1 MARRAFLATA
11 FMPPEM
17 KRCQASSLIL
27 LDCALPFPAW
37 IPEFLMPAALLPPRS
52 AAVSDIMDATMRVFR
67 ATLPKCLPI
76 AMLAILLVQLASL
89 YWMSTGK
96 PQGMFQPRDATFWI
110 LFVLG
115 FVAWQLLAAII
126 MLRQRTVVAG
136 QLPDLRREWQLALPR
151 WPLLIVTAVLSGA
164 LMSLGLI
171 ALVVPGIF
179 IFVCFLLLRPVV
191 LFEKVDP
198 LRALERCIRL
208 VRPRWLKFCAAAV
221 IGALMVAVCTFAA
234 IAALSLLI
242 ALLGAI
248 GVKATAVNALGAAC
262 VLGLLAVAVVY
273 FSALWLALYSLAS
286 SSA

>member
-1 MARRAFLATA
+1 MS
-11 FMPPEM
+11 
-17 KRCQASSLIL
+17 AS
-27 LDCALPFPAW
+27 
-37 IPEFLMPAALLPPRS
+37 LLPPRS
-52 AAVSDIMDATMRVFR
+52 AEVSDIMDAAMRVFR

-96 PQGMFQPRDATFWI
+96 PQGILQPRDATFWI

-126 MLRQRTVVAG
+126 MLRQRSMVAG
-136 QLPDLRREWQLALPR
+136 QVPDLPGEWRQALPR
-151 WPLLIVTAVLSGA
+151 WPLLVVTAVLSGA

-171 ALVVPGIF
+171 ALLVPGIF
-179 IFVCFLLLRPVV
+179 VFVCFLLLRPVV

-208 VRPRWLKFCAAAV
+208 VRPRWLKFCAAAL
-221 IGALMVAVCTFAA
+221 IGSLIVVVCTFAA
-234 IAALSLLI
+234 IVGLSLLV
-242 ALLGAI
+242 ALLGGI
-248 GVKATAVNALGAAC
+248 GVKAAGVNALGAAC
-262 VLGLLAVAVVY
+262 VLGLLAVAAVY

>member
-1 MARRAFLATA
+1 
-11 FMPPEM
+11 
-17 KRCQASSLIL
+17 
-27 LDCALPFPAW
+27 
-37 IPEFLMPAALLPPRS
+37 
-52 AAVSDIMDATMRVFR
+52 VFR

-76 AMLAILLVQLASL
+76 AMLAILMVQLASL

-126 MLRQRTVVAG
+126 MLRQRSMVAG
-136 QLPDLRREWQLALPR
+136 QVPDLPGEWRQALPR
-151 WPLLIVTAVLSGA
+151 WPLLVVTAVLSGA

-171 ALVVPGIF
+171 ALLVPGIF
-179 IFVCFLLLRPVV
+179 VFVCFLLLRPVV

-208 VRPRWLKFCAAAV
+208 VRPRWLKFCAAAL
-221 IGALMVAVCTFAA
+221 IGSLIVVVCTFAA
-234 IAALSLLI
+234 IVGLSLLV
-242 ALLGAI
+242 ALLGGI
-248 GVKATAVNALGAAC
+248 GVKAAGVNALGAAG
-262 VLGLLAVAVVY
+262 VLGVLAVAVVY

>member
-1 MARRAFLATA
+1 MS
-11 FMPPEM
+11 
-17 KRCQASSLIL
+17 AS
-27 LDCALPFPAW
+27 
-37 IPEFLMPAALLPPRS
+37 LLPPRS
-52 AAVSDIMDATMRVFR
+52 AEVGDIMAATMRVFR
-67 ATLPKCLPI
+67 TTLPKCLPI

-126 MLRQRTVVAG
+126 MLRQRSMVAG
-136 QLPDLRREWQLALPR
+136 RVPDLHSEWQLALPR
-151 WPLLIVTAVLSGA
+151 WPLLLVTAVLSGA
-164 LMSLGLI
+164 AMSLGLI
-171 ALVVPGIF
+171 ALLVPGIYL
-179 IFVCFLLLRPVV
+179 FVCFLLLRPVV

-208 VRPRWLKFCAAAV
+208 VRPRWIKFCAAAV
-221 IGALMVAVCTFAA
+221 IGTLMVVVCTLAA
-234 IAALSLLI
+234 IAGLSLLV
-242 ALLGAI
+242 ALLGGI
-248 GVKATAVNALGAAC
+248 GVKAAGVNALGAAC
-262 VLGLLAVAVVY
+262 VLGLLAVAAVY